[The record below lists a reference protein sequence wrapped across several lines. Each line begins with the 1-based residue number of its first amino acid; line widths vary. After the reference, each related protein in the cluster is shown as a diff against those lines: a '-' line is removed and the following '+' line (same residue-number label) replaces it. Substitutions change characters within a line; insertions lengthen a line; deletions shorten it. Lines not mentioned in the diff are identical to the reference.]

1 MSKQGGFMK
10 NKENNLIISNS
21 ILDDVKNIVKK
32 AKDKKIIRPCT
43 DAFKNNLVEL
53 EKYKGKASYFYN

>member
-1 MSKQGGFMK
+1 MNKRIQK
-10 NKENNLIISNS
+10 NYHLENNLIVPDS
-21 ILDDVKNIVKK
+21 ILDAVKNIVKK

-43 DAFKNNLVEL
+43 DAFKNNPIEL

>member
-1 MSKQGGFMK
+1 MK
-10 NKENNLIISNS
+10 NKEKNLIISDS

-32 AKDKKIIRPCT
+32 AKEKKIIRPCT

>member
-1 MSKQGGFMK
+1 MK

-32 AKDKKIIRPCT
+32 EKEKKIIRPCT

>member
-1 MSKQGGFMK
+1 MK
-10 NKENNLIISNS
+10 NKENNLIVSDS

-43 DAFKNNLVEL
+43 DAFKNNPVEL
-53 EKYKGKASYFYN
+53 EKYKGKTSYFYN

>member
-1 MSKQGGFMK
+1 MNKRIQK
-10 NKENNLIISNS
+10 NQHLENNLIIFDS

>member
-1 MSKQGGFMK
+1 MK

-32 AKDKKIIRPCT
+32 EKDKKIIRPCT
-43 DAFKNNLVEL
+43 DAFKNNPVEL
-53 EKYKGKASYFYN
+53 EKYKGKTSYFYN

>member
-1 MSKQGGFMK
+1 MK

-21 ILDDVKNIVKK
+21 ILDDVKSIVKK

-43 DAFKNNLVEL
+43 DAFKNNPVEL
-53 EKYKGKASYFYN
+53 EKYKGKTSYFYN

>member
-1 MSKQGGFMK
+1 MK

>member
-10 NKENNLIISNS
+10 NKENNLIISDS

-43 DAFKNNLVEL
+43 DAFKNNPFCFRV
-53 EKYKGKASYFYN
+53 

>member
-1 MSKQGGFMK
+1 MK

-32 AKDKKIIRPCT
+32 EKDKKIIRPCT

-53 EKYKGKASYFYN
+53 EKYKGKTSYFYN

>member
-1 MSKQGGFMK
+1 MK

-32 AKDKKIIRPCT
+32 AKDKKIIRTCT
-43 DAFKNNLVEL
+43 DAFKNNPVEL
-53 EKYKGKASYFYN
+53 EKHKGKTSYFYN

>member
-1 MSKQGGFMK
+1 MK

-32 AKDKKIIRPCT
+32 EKEKKIIRPCT
-43 DAFKNNLVEL
+43 DAFKNNPAKL
-53 EKYKGKASYFYN
+53 EKHKGKTSYFYN

>member
-1 MSKQGGFMK
+1 MNKRVQK
-10 NKENNLIISNS
+10 NQHLENNLIISNS

-32 AKDKKIIRPCT
+32 AKDKKIIRTCV

>member
-1 MSKQGGFMK
+1 MK
-10 NKENNLIISNS
+10 NKEKNLIISDS

-32 AKDKKIIRPCT
+32 EKDKKIIRPCT